1 MKSSIVNHNISELL
15 QAINELSANPE
26 KDDMAGVMRLP
37 LKSVSFKPSD
47 GFRLRVQKLALLT
60 KQPPT
65 IVFEQLV
72 AIAAGMDVRPVQIC
86 PQNGPETGIALES
99 VTKVLQ
105 IAQNCIR
112 CLESKENP
120 PADKVQALREGY
132 VATIELLIAADKLAG
147 ETFYNHQTLVRM
159 QAFAFKNNE
168 AMSKLSAE
176 IASLEK
182 TISAGASDEQKH
194 KVEKLGILK
203 SNLEARK
210 ELATVLVRLGFAPEF
225 TT

>member
-1 MKSSIVNHNISELL
+1 MKKSVVNQNVSELL
-15 QAINELSANPE
+15 QAITALSANPA

-47 GFRLRVQKLALLT
+47 GFRLRVQKLAIMT
-60 KQPPT
+60 KQSPT
-65 IVFEQLV
+65 IVFEQLM

-120 PADKVQALREGY
+120 PADMVQKLREGY

-147 ETFYNHQTLVRM
+147 ETFYNHQTLVTM
-159 QAFAFKNNE
+159 QAFALKNNE
-168 AMSKLSAE
+168 EMTKLSAE

-182 TISAGASDEQKH
+182 TMSAEVGEAQKH
-194 KVEKLGILK
+194 KAEKLGILK
-203 SNLEARK
+203 GNLEARK